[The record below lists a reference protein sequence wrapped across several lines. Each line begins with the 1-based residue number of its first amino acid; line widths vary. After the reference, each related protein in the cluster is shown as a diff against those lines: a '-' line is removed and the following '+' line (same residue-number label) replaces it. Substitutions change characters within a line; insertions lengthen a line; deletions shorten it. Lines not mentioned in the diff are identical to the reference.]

1 MLSEPLF
8 LFPVRWEWRLCG
20 MMVVKGDQ
28 SPCNLP
34 LTSAPKIKQTW
45 GYIIHLIHIQPG
57 VCCSDIPPFPI
68 SLPFRGSGWWWC
80 TLYQYRGK
88 ELGTQEDPLVM
99 HLSDM
104 KMIREM
110 ILVGKEIIYA
120 LTLLRHRGNAEKQN
134 LLSML
139 QWDSEGLYRAVILN
153 RPNASFSTVPHVVMT
168 PIHKTICIAASLL

>member
-1 MLSEPLF
+1 
-8 LFPVRWEWRLCG
+8 
-20 MMVVKGDQ
+20 
-28 SPCNLP
+28 
-34 LTSAPKIKQTW
+34 
-45 GYIIHLIHIQPG
+45 
-57 VCCSDIPPFPI
+57 
-68 SLPFRGSGWWWC
+68 WC

-139 QWDSEGLYRAVILN
+139 Q
-153 RPNASFSTVPHVVMT
+153 
-168 PIHKTICIAASLL
+168 